1 LLACGQQAHR
11 PSSNPLRTP
20 GGSQSK
26 QFAHRVPFKLYRI
39 APGLI
44 VTSSSLKRTCTPPYR
59 TNVRTNVLKITMA
72 FSRSLC
78 YHTSFHINILCLKS
92 LENQHVVPKGLF
104 LAIFASI
111 LSCGSF
117 CKNPIAHK
125 QSSCFTDEVPLSFN
139 KF

>member
-1 LLACGQQAHR
+1 
-11 PSSNPLRTP
+11 
-20 GGSQSK
+20 
-26 QFAHRVPFKLYRI
+26 
-39 APGLI
+39 
-44 VTSSSLKRTCTPPYR
+44 
-59 TNVRTNVLKITMA
+59 MA

-78 YHTSFHINILCLKS
+78 YYTPFHINILCS
-92 LENQHVVPKGLF
+92 QFLENQYVVPKGLF

-125 QSSCFTDEVPLSFN
+125 QSLRFTDEVPFSFN